1 MAILNVRTRIIQ
13 NAIIRGESN
22 MKNNYIRLLISRW
35 LCTFGTIL
43 QSVALPIVVFS
54 LTHSSELLSLTFI
67 FETIPWMFVTPFIIS
82 FIIDKI
88 SVKRLYI
95 SCNILRAI
103 FTFLLAFAIRSSI
116 MTVII
121 FFVMG
126 TLNSLI
132 ASLYST
138 LIKNTSQDEDVC
150 SILGLSMGI
159 DDVISILAP
168 VLVTFVVSKNITGIL
183 FIYCNAVLLFLAA
196 LFSLSIQYT
205 PNNSRAIEV
214 KPEKRNIFGDTFHNF
229 QTLLDSKNT
238 FLVVSESLRS
248 LVEGMCIPLLISYV
262 VTIVNAEEELYTIG
276 QVLGATAQVIM
287 SVIYI
292 YLSKKYKPNRIINL
306 GALLM
311 MFAFLMLVFN
321 GKSFLYLVSMIILG
335 AGMAIRQLI
344 GESVFI
350 SMYDEDTISRKLSA
364 FNSIIALFY
373 LLGYILSYVFPFIV
387 SLKVIMGM
395 GAILI
400 ILPTFLM
407 KSKRGSFVK

>member
-116 MTVII
+116 MTVMI

-196 LFSLSIQYT
+196 LF
-205 PNNSRAIEV
+205 
-214 KPEKRNIFGDTFHNF
+214 
-229 QTLLDSKNT
+229 
-238 FLVVSESLRS
+238 
-248 LVEGMCIPLLISYV
+248 
-262 VTIVNAEEELYTIG
+262 
-276 QVLGATAQVIM
+276 
-287 SVIYI
+287 
-292 YLSKKYKPNRIINL
+292 
-306 GALLM
+306 
-311 MFAFLMLVFN
+311 FAFN
-321 GKSFLYLVSMIILG
+321 
-335 AGMAIRQLI
+335 
-344 GESVFI
+344 
-350 SMYDEDTISRKLSA
+350 TIYA
-364 FNSIIALFY
+364 Q
-373 LLGYILSYVFPFIV
+373 
-387 SLKVIMGM
+387 
-395 GAILI
+395 
-400 ILPTFLM
+400 
-407 KSKRGSFVK
+407 

>member
-1 MAILNVRTRIIQ
+1 
-13 NAIIRGESN
+13 
-22 MKNNYIRLLISRW
+22 
-35 LCTFGTIL
+35 
-43 QSVALPIVVFS
+43 
-54 LTHSSELLSLTFI
+54 
-67 FETIPWMFVTPFIIS
+67 
-82 FIIDKI
+82 
-88 SVKRLYI
+88 
-95 SCNILRAI
+95 
-103 FTFLLAFAIRSSI
+103 
-116 MTVII
+116 
-121 FFVMG
+121 
-126 TLNSLI
+126 
-132 ASLYST
+132 
-138 LIKNTSQDEDVC
+138 
-150 SILGLSMGI
+150 MGI

-205 PNNSRAIEV
+205 PNNSRVIEV

>member
-1 MAILNVRTRIIQ
+1 
-13 NAIIRGESN
+13 

-116 MTVII
+116 MTVMI

-205 PNNSRAIEV
+205 PNNSRVIEV

-350 SMYDEDTISRKLSA
+350 SMYDEDTI
-364 FNSIIALFY
+364 
-373 LLGYILSYVFPFIV
+373 
-387 SLKVIMGM
+387 
-395 GAILI
+395 
-400 ILPTFLM
+400 
-407 KSKRGSFVK
+407 